1 MAEVPLRPLIY
12 RWRAMSG
19 NHDVR
24 CHASNSY
31 MPSSCDAHDWRLSVL
46 RQRPRQHDPTL
57 IPLEKVLAPVN
68 SEPLRVLVSLR
79 ICENLGPV
87 VYTFPMPRVARASG
101 RVRDP
106 VAARTLSGLNTSA
119 PATATKP
126 VSTTAAAAA
135 AAAATGP
142 ETEATHEHFGGLAMN
157 IGCVEVPQCV

>member
-19 NHDVR
+19 NHDVQ
-24 CHASNSY
+24 CHASNSH
-31 MPSSCDAHDWRLSVL
+31 MPKSCAAHDWRLSVL

-57 IPLEKVLAPVN
+57 IPLEKALASVN

-87 VYTFPMPRVARASG
+87 VDTFPMPRVARASG

-106 VAARTLSGLNTSA
+106 VAVQTMSGLNTTAST
-119 PATATKP
+119 TATKP
-126 VSTTAAAAA
+126 VSTTAAAT
-135 AAAATGP
+135 AAATGP
-142 ETEATHEHFGGLAMN
+142 ETEATHEHFGRLVMN